1 MGEAMVHVNGVDLCA
16 ETFGDADAPPIL
28 LLSGMSSSMDWWDAD
43 FCRRLALGGRHVI
56 RYDFRDT
63 GRSVTYPPGA
73 PEYTGDDLIA
83 DAAGLIDLLAGGRA
97 HVVGISMGGAIAQ
110 HLAVDHPQRVA
121 TLTLVSTS
129 TGPDDDLPPMDER
142 LVAAFANPAPEPD
155 WSDPEAVVDYLVE
168 DWRPFA
174 GPDTFDEGYTRQ
186 IARRVVARTIDIESS
201 TKNHALL
208 KGSDG
213 TRHRLG
219 EITAPTL
226 VIHGTADPFFP
237 PGHAVMLAREI
248 KRAQLLMLDGVGHQ
262 APPPSTW
269 DLVVPALLGH
279 TAAAATR
286 G

>member
-1 MGEAMVHVNGVDLCA
+1 MGEAIVHVNGVELCTEA
-16 ETFGDADAPPIL
+16 FGDPGAPAIL
-28 LLSGMSSSMDWWDAD
+28 LVSGMSASMDWWDAD

-73 PEYTGDDLIA
+73 PGYTGDDLIA
-83 DAAGLIDLLAGGRA
+83 DAAGLIDQLAGGRA
-97 HVVGISMGGAIAQ
+97 HIVGISMGGSIAQ
-110 HLAVDHPQRVA
+110 HLAIDHSHRVA
-121 TLTLVSTS
+121 TLTLVSAS

-142 LVAAFANPAPEPD
+142 LAAAFADPAPEPD
-155 WSDPEAVVDYLVE
+155 WSDQEAVVEYLVE
-168 DWRPFA
+168 EQRLFA
-174 GPDTFDEGYTRQ
+174 GPDTFDEASVREIIRQ
-186 IARRVVARTIDIESS
+186 VVARTRDIEASA
-201 TKNHALL
+201 KNHAVL

-219 EITAPTL
+219 EVRAPTL

-248 KRAQLLMLDGVGHQ
+248 NRAQLLLLDGVGHE

-269 DLVVPALLGH
+269 DVVIPAILGH
-279 TAAAATR
+279 TAL
-286 G
+286 